1 MEGRFVETTG
11 WKTPLFELNYDEREL
26 RAAME
31 VIRSGWITMGER
43 TQSFERAFAEF
54 LGQDA
59 LCTATS
65 SGTAALHMALLA
77 AGVGPGD
84 EVIIP
89 ALTFVAD
96 INVVQIVGAL
106 PVVVDCV
113 SHDDWNISPE
123 GIAAALTPRTKAVL
137 IVHYAGY
144 ACDMDAIRVAMQ
156 AASGGRLVYLIED
169 CAHAPGARYRGRAC
183 GTMGDIGCFS
193 FFTNKNLSVGEGG
206 MFVTRSAQL
215 HEKGRHLRCHG
226 MTTLTLDRHL
236 GRAISYDVIRPGLNY
251 RMDEIRAA
259 MGLVQLE
266 KLPEANRRRGE
277 LVRRYHELLERVP
290 RVHLPFRNHALG
302 EPSYHIFPLLLD
314 ETVDRMGIIAGLKH
328 QGIQSSIHYP
338 PFAQFAAYRESGLSD
353 TPVAWDVSKRE
364 LTLPLFPTMSFGQ
377 VEFVCSTLTELLA
390 RPIPPQPAAERHLP
404 ISHLT
409 GEKKW
414 TNACPSSAETSRSS

>member
-1 MEGRFVETTG
+1 ME

-26 RAAME
+26 QAAME
-31 VIRSGWITMGER
+31 VIQSGWITMGEK

-54 LGQDA
+54 LGQGV

-96 INVVQIVGAL
+96 INVVQIVGAS
-106 PVVVDCV
+106 PIVVDCL

-144 ACDMDAIRVAMQ
+144 ACDMDAIRAALH
-156 AASGGRLVYLIED
+156 AASGGRLIYLIED

-226 MTTLTLDRHL
+226 MTTLTLDRHR
-236 GRAISYDVIRPGLNY
+236 GRAVSYDVIRPGLNY

-277 LVRRYHELLERVP
+277 LVRRYRELLDRAP
-290 RVHLPFRNHALG
+290 RVHLPFRNHVLG

-314 ETVDRMGIIAGLKH
+314 ESVDRLGVIAGLKH

-338 PFAQFAAYRESGLSD
+338 PFAQFTAYRESGLSD
-353 TPVAWDVSKRE
+353 TPIAWDISKRE
-364 LTLPLFPTMSFGQ
+364 LTLPLFPTMGFGQ
-377 VEFVCSTLTELLA
+377 VEFVCSTLRELLA
-390 RPIPPQPAAERHLP
+390 RPIPPQPGTERHLP
-404 ISHLT
+404 ISPLT
-409 GEKKW
+409 GERKW
-414 TNACPSSAETSRSS
+414 TIACPSSAETSPSSSTIS

>member
-1 MEGRFVETTG
+1 METTG

-31 VIRSGWITMGER
+31 VIQSGWITMGEK

-54 LGQDA
+54 LSQGV

-96 INVVQIVGAL
+96 INVVRIVGAS
-106 PVVVDCV
+106 PVVVDCL

-123 GIAAALTPRTKAVL
+123 GIAAAITLRTKAVL

-144 ACDMDAIRVAMQ
+144 ACDMDAIRVALR

-169 CAHAPGARYRGRAC
+169 CAHAPGARCRGRAC
-183 GTMGDIGCFS
+183 GTIGDIGCFS
-193 FFTNKNLSVGEGG
+193 FFTNKNLSIGEGG
-206 MFVTRSAQL
+206 MFVTRSVEL
-215 HEKGRHLRCHG
+215 HEKGRHLRSHG

-236 GRAISYDVIRPGLNY
+236 GRAVSYDVIRPGLNC
-251 RMDEIRAA
+251 RVDEIRAA

-277 LVRRYHELLERVP
+277 LVRRYRELLGSVP
-290 RVHLPFRNHALG
+290 RVHMPFRNHALG

-314 ETVDRMGIIAGLKH
+314 EAVDRMGVIAGLKH
-328 QGIQSSIHYP
+328 HGIQSSIHYP
-338 PFAQFAAYRESGLSD
+338 AFVQFTAYRESGLSD
-353 TPVAWDVSKRE
+353 TPIAWDISKRE

-377 VEFVCSTLTELLA
+377 VEFVCSTLRELLA
-390 RPIPPQPAAERHLP
+390 RPMPPLPGTERP
-404 ISHLT
+404 MPTNPLT
-409 GEKKW
+409 GERKW
-414 TNACPSSAETSRSS
+414 MIACPSSAETSRSS

>member
-1 MEGRFVETTG
+1 VETAG

-31 VIRSGWITMGER
+31 VIRSGWITMGEK
-43 TQSFERAFAEF
+43 TQSFEEAFAKF
-54 LGQDA
+54 LGRDV

-84 EVIIP
+84 EVVVP

-96 INVVQIVGAL
+96 INVVQIVGAS
-106 PVVVDCV
+106 PIVVDCF
-113 SHDDWNISPE
+113 SHEDWNISPA

-137 IVHYAGY
+137 IVHYGGY
-144 ACDMDAIRVAMQ
+144 ACDMDAIRAVLC
-156 AASGGRLVYLIED
+156 AASDGRLVYLIED
-169 CAHAPGARYRGRAC
+169 CAHAPGARHRGRAC
-183 GTMGDIGCFS
+183 GTIGDIGCFS

-206 MFVTRSAQL
+206 MFVTRSAEL
-215 HEKGRHLRCHG
+215 HEKGRHLRSHG
-226 MTTLTLDRHL
+226 MTTLTLDRHR

-277 LVRRYHELLERVP
+277 LVRRYRELLDGVP
-290 RVHLPFRNHALG
+290 RVRLPFRNHVLG
-302 EPSYHIFPLLLD
+302 EPSYHILPLLLD
-314 ETVDRMGIIAGLKH
+314 EAVDRMGVIAGLKR

-338 PFAQFAAYRESGLSD
+338 PFAQFTAYRASGLSS
-353 TPVAWDVSKRE
+353 TPIAWDISKRE

-377 VEFVCSTLTELLA
+377 VESVCSTLGELLA
-390 RPIPPQPAAERHLP
+390 RPILPPPDTARSAAARRGV
-404 ISHLT
+404 T
-409 GEKKW
+409 CR
-414 TNACPSSAETSRSS
+414 NAI

>member
-1 MEGRFVETTG
+1 METAG

-31 VIRSGWITMGER
+31 VIRSGWITMGEK
-43 TQSFERAFAEF
+43 TESFEKAFAEF
-54 LGQDA
+54 LGEGA

-84 EVIIP
+84 EVIVP

-96 INVVQIVGAL
+96 INVVQIVGAS
-106 PVVVDCV
+106 PIVVDCL
-113 SHDDWNISPE
+113 SHEDWNISPE
-123 GIAAALTPRTKAVL
+123 GIGAALTPRTKAVL
-137 IVHYAGY
+137 VVHYAGY
-144 ACDMDAIRVAMQ
+144 ACDMDAIR
-156 AASGGRLVYLIED
+156 AALRAAADGKLIYLIED

-183 GTMGDIGCFS
+183 GTIGDIGCFS

-215 HEKGRHLRCHG
+215 HEKGRHLRSHG
-226 MTTLTLDRHL
+226 MTTLTLDRHR
-236 GRAISYDVIRPGLNY
+236 GRAVSYDVMEPGLNY
-251 RMDEIRAA
+251 RLDEIRAA

-277 LVRRYHELLERVP
+277 LVQRYRELLDRVP
-290 RVHLPFRNHALG
+290 RVRVPFRNHALG
-302 EPSYHIFPLLLD
+302 EPSYHIFPLLL
-314 ETVDRMGIIAGLKH
+314 EEAVDRMAVIAGLKQ

-338 PFAQFAAYRESGLSD
+338 PFAQFTAYRASGLSH
-353 TPVAWDVSKRE
+353 TPIAWDISKRE

-377 VEFVCSTLTELLA
+377 VEFVCSTLRELLA
-390 RPIPPQPAAERHLP
+390 GPIPPQPAPNVTCLQA
-404 ISHLT
+404 S
-409 GEKKW
+409 
-414 TNACPSSAETSRSS
+414 

>member
-1 MEGRFVETTG
+1 METTR
-11 WKTPLFELNYDEREL
+11 WKTQLFELNYDEREL
-26 RAAME
+26 RAAAE
-31 VIRSGWITMGER
+31 VIQSGWITMGEK

-54 LGQDA
+54 LGEGV

-96 INVVQIVGAL
+96 LNVVHIVGAS
-106 PVVVDCV
+106 PVVVDCL
-113 SHDDWNISPE
+113 SDEDWNISPK
-123 GIAAALTPRTKAVL
+123 GIAAAITPRTKAVL

-144 ACDMDAIRVAMQ
+144 ACDVDVIRGALR
-156 AASGGRLVYLIED
+156 AAAGGRPVYLIED
-169 CAHAPGARYRGRAC
+169 CAHAPGAYYRGRAC

-206 MFVTRSAQL
+206 MFVTRSAEL
-215 HEKGRHLRCHG
+215 HEKGRHLRSHG
-226 MTTLTLDRHL
+226 MTTLTLDRHQ
-236 GRAISYDVIRPGLNY
+236 GRAVSYDVVRPGLNY

-266 KLPEANRRRGE
+266 KLPEANRRRGV
-277 LVRRYHELLERVP
+277 LVKRYRELLSSVP
-290 RVHLPFRNHALG
+290 QVHLPFRNHTLG

-314 ETVDRMGIIAGLKH
+314 EAVDRMEVIAGLKH

-338 PFAQFAAYRESGLSD
+338 PFAQFTAYRESGLSD
-353 TPVAWDVSKRE
+353 TPIAWDIAKRE

-377 VEFVCSTLTELLA
+377 VESVCATLQELLA
-390 RPIPPQPAAERHLP
+390 RPIPAQLVTERPMP
-404 ISHLT
+404 ISPLP

-414 TNACPSSAETSRSS
+414 IIACPSSAETSRSS